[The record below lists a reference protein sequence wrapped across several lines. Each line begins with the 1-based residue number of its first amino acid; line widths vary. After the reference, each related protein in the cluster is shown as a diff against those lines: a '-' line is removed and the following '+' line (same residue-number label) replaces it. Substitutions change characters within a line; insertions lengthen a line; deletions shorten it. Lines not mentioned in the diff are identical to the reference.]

1 MKMIKRTL
9 ILLIIATTI
18 FTVVKC
24 NRIEDVDNIKQE
36 QGEHTLPKEEKED
49 TNKKDEQN
57 KEEKQEEDKKDN
69 QGKEDEN
76 KDNEQDKEENQD
88 DKEKEEIKSPV
99 ELG

>member
-24 NRIEDVDNIKQE
+24 SKTEEIDNIKQE
-36 QGEHTLPKEEKED
+36 QGDDTLPKDDEKDKEEKEEQD
-49 TNKKDEQN
+49 KD
-57 KEEKQEEDKKDN
+57 DK
-69 QGKEDEN
+69 
-76 KDNEQDKEENQD
+76 QDKEEI
-88 DKEKEEIKSPV
+88 EYPV

>member
-9 ILLIIATTI
+9 IILIIATTV

-24 NRIEDVDNIKQE
+24 NRIEDADNIKQE
-36 QGEHTLPKEEKED
+36 QGEDTLPKED
-49 TNKKDEQN
+49 KKDEQD
-57 KEEKQEEDKKDN
+57 KEEKEE
-69 QGKEDEN
+69 EN

>member
-24 NRIEDVDNIKQE
+24 SKTEDEDNIKQE
-36 QGEHTLPKEEKED
+36 QGDDTLPKDDEKDKEEKE
-49 TNKKDEQN
+49 
-57 KEEKQEEDKKDN
+57 
-69 QGKEDEN
+69 
-76 KDNEQDKEENQD
+76 EQDKD
-88 DKEKEEIKSPV
+88 DKPKEDQEKEEIESPV

>member
-24 NRIEDVDNIKQE
+24 NRIEDADNIKQE
-36 QGEHTLPKEEKED
+36 QGEDTLPKD
-49 TNKKDEQN
+49 
-57 KEEKQEEDKKDN
+57 DKKD
-69 QGKEDEN
+69 
-76 KDNEQDKEENQD
+76 EQDKEEEEDKND
-88 DKEKEEIKSPV
+88 KPKEDKEKEEIESPV

>member
-9 ILLIIATTI
+9 IILIIAATI

-24 NRIEDVDNIKQE
+24 NRIEDADNIKQE
-36 QGEHTLPKEEKED
+36 QGDDTLPKDDEKD

-57 KEEKQEEDKKDN
+57 KEEKQDKDTLP
-69 QGKEDEN
+69 KED
-76 KDNEQDKEENQD
+76 
-88 DKEKEEIKSPV
+88 EKEEIEYPV

>member
-9 ILLIIATTI
+9 IILIIATTI

-24 NRIEDVDNIKQE
+24 DRIEDTDNIKQE
-36 QGEHTLPKEEKED
+36 QGDDTLPKDDKED

-57 KEEKQEEDKKDN
+57 KEEKQEE
-69 QGKEDEN
+69 
-76 KDNEQDKEENQD
+76 
-88 DKEKEEIKSPV
+88 IKSPV

>member
-9 ILLIIATTI
+9 IILIIATTV

-24 NRIEDVDNIKQE
+24 NRIEDADNIKQE
-36 QGEHTLPKEEKED
+36 QGDDTLPKDDKED

-57 KEEKQEEDKKDN
+57 KEE
-69 QGKEDEN
+69 EN

>member
-18 FTVVKC
+18 FTVVEC

-36 QGEHTLPKEEKED
+36 QGEDTLPED
-49 TNKKDEQN
+49 DKKDEET
-57 KEEKQEEDKKDN
+57 KDKEKQDKDDEP
-69 QGKEDEN
+69 KEDQ
-76 KDNEQDKEENQD
+76 K
-88 DKEKEEIKSPV
+88 KEEIKSPV

>member
-18 FTVVKC
+18 FTVVEC
-24 NRIEDVDNIKQE
+24 NRIEDADNIKQE
-36 QGEHTLPKEEKED
+36 QGDDTLPKED

-57 KEEKQEEDKKDN
+57 KEEKQEE
-69 QGKEDEN
+69 EN
-76 KDNEQDKEENQD
+76 KDNQDKEKQD
-88 DKEKEEIKSPV
+88 KDDEPKEDQEKEEIESPV

>member
-9 ILLIIATTI
+9 IILIIATTI

-24 NRIEDVDNIKQE
+24 NRIEDADNIKQE
-36 QGEHTLPKEEKED
+36 QGDDTLPKDDKED

-57 KEEKQEEDKKDN
+57 KEEQDKNDKP
-69 QGKEDEN
+69 KED
-76 KDNEQDKEENQD
+76 Q
-88 DKEKEEIKSPV
+88 EKEEIKSPV

>member
-9 ILLIIATTI
+9 IILIIATTI

-24 NRIEDVDNIKQE
+24 NRIEDADNIKQE
-36 QGEHTLPKEEKED
+36 QGDDTLPKEEKED
-49 TNKKDEQN
+49 
-57 KEEKQEEDKKDN
+57 KEEKEEDKKDN

-76 KDNEQDKEENQD
+76 KDNEQDKNDEPKD
-88 DKEKEEIKSPV
+88 DKEKEEIESPV

>member
-9 ILLIIATTI
+9 IILIIATTI

-24 NRIEDVDNIKQE
+24 NRIEDADNIKQE
-36 QGEHTLPKEEKED
+36 QGDDTSPKDDKED
-49 TNKKDEQN
+49 T
-57 KEEKQEEDKKDN
+57 DKKN
-69 QGKEDEN
+69 EQ
-76 KDNEQDKEENQD
+76 DNEQDKEENQD

>member
-36 QGEHTLPKEEKED
+36 QGDNTLPKDDKED

-57 KEEKQEEDKKDN
+57 KEE
-69 QGKEDEN
+69 
-76 KDNEQDKEENQD
+76 
-88 DKEKEEIKSPV
+88 IKSPV

>member
-9 ILLIIATTI
+9 IILIIATTI

-24 NRIEDVDNIKQE
+24 NRIEDADNIKQE
-36 QGEHTLPKEEKED
+36 QGDDTLPKED

-57 KEEKQEEDKKDN
+57 KEEKQDE
-69 QGKEDEN
+69 EN

-88 DKEKEEIKSPV
+88 DKEKQEEIKSPV

>member
-9 ILLIIATTI
+9 IILIIATTI

-36 QGEHTLPKEEKED
+36 QGDDTLPKED

-57 KEEKQEEDKKDN
+57 KEE
-69 QGKEDEN
+69 EN
-76 KDNEQDKEENQD
+76 KDNQDKEKQD
-88 DKEKEEIKSPV
+88 KDDEPKEDQEKEEIKSPV

>member
-36 QGEHTLPKEEKED
+36 QGDDTLPKDDK
-49 TNKKDEQN
+49 
-57 KEEKQEEDKKDN
+57 KEEE
-69 QGKEDEN
+69 
-76 KDNEQDKEENQD
+76 
-88 DKEKEEIKSPV
+88 EKEEIESPV

>member
-24 NRIEDVDNIKQE
+24 NRIEDADNIKQE
-36 QGEHTLPKEEKED
+36 QGEDTLPKDDKED
-49 TNKKDEQN
+49 TNKKDEQ
-57 KEEKQEEDKKDN
+57 
-69 QGKEDEN
+69 
-76 KDNEQDKEENQD
+76 DKEENQED
-88 DKEKEEIKSPV
+88 QEKEEIESPV